1 TRNRSIPVRR
11 AIQLRPYVPSPLSV
25 IFRRRQLVPL
35 IAACRTCRYRKLGG
49 VNPELVVLVT
59 AATTFTVSPSR
70 NRGTR
75 LVTSNRAAGS
85 VTSTSS
91 VSLRYT
97 FTSVTVT
104 VWRLASTT
112 VPSWGESWSTRQPWD
127 LESSRTSTACCAR
140 GSEVAVHH
148 GAELLLLRGKHLR
161 LLRGGRRALAARE
174 QQRAG
179 DGGGGG
185 HGQLNGVAHG

>member
-1 TRNRSIPVRR
+1 DLIYMSVHHIVILALCSRVSCSVPCDSVPYALASTTTPSSPVLLP
-11 AIQLRPYVPSPLSV
+11 IQLRSYVPSPLSV

-35 IAACRTCRYRKLGG
+35 IAACRTCRNTKLGG
-49 VNPELVVLVT
+49 VNPELVVLAT
-59 AATTFTVSPSR
+59 AATTFTMSPSR

-75 LVTSNRAAGS
+75 LATSNSAAGS

-112 VPSWGESWSTRQPWD
+112 VQSCGESCTTHQP
-127 LESSRTSTACCAR
+127 CC
-140 GSEVAVHH
+140 
-148 GAELLLLRGKHLR
+148 
-161 LLRGGRRALAARE
+161 
-174 QQRAG
+174 
-179 DGGGGG
+179 
-185 HGQLNGVAHG
+185 